1 MTRVRLQ
8 DLESGFW
15 GRLYWTKQIVG
26 RIYPTIKAALS
37 AAWYCWR
44 FFAAAATAAG
54 SFTAATKTMT
64 RATSTKPEIIKVST
78 PIRST
83 SRDLALVLY
92 Y

>member
-15 GRLYWTKQIVG
+15 GKLYWTKQIVG

-54 SFTAATKTMT
+54 SFTAATKTL
-64 RATSTKPEIIKVST
+64 T
-78 PIRST
+78 P
-83 SRDLALVLY
+83 LY
-92 Y
+92 TIPP